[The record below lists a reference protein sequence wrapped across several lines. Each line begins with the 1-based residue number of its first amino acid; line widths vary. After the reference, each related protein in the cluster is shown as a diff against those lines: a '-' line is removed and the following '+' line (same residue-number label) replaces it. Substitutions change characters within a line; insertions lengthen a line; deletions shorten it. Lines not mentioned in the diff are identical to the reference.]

1 MTSMPTRQRGF
12 TLIEMLVATGVFMLG
27 FSAAYT
33 LFLAGVRYR
42 TQAAATQRLAFALT
56 SLAAELT
63 LSSGKHEGGAV
74 LADPGAY
81 VGNGLAIDPPEAVD
95 TSDLTKTDLFPYPGL
110 SGVWYRVMACKDLHG
125 RPATPA
131 TPADGLLPADQSA
144 TLHAR
149 IMVITVPTDDTVLKF
164 SDLQRRYQ
172 LDPILDTPDLIAAAL
187 VDRGL
192 AMQCETVL
200 LRRAS
205 WL

>member
-63 LSSGKHEGGAV
+63 LSSGKHEGGAA

-81 VGNGLAIDPPEAVD
+81 VGNGLAIDPPELED
-95 TSDLTKTDLFPYPGL
+95 LGDLTKTDLFPYPGL

-125 RPATPA
+125 QDSSPAA
-131 TPADGLLPADQSA
+131 AGLLPADQSA

-149 IMVITVPTDDTVLKF
+149 ILVITVPTDDAVLKF

-172 LDPILDTPDLIAAAL
+172 LEATLVTPDLIAAAL